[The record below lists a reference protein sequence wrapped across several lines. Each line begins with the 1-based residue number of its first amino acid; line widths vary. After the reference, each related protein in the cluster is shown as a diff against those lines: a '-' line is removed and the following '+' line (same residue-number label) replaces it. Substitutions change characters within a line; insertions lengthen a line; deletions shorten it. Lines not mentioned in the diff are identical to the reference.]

1 MKNLMCKLLF
11 SFILLTFANADE
23 SLCEK
28 LKDKDLVQDRLLYEF
43 FRDLSMRRGVDG
55 NLKVGL
61 NFYTK
66 QISANE
72 DTTLCAF
79 YSKLR
84 FNDVELTDED
94 IKTIKEAFAKQGN
107 FATYE
112 EETKRILLYAKLLK
126 YNNESL
132 ESAIGFD
139 DSEWLSWIIY
149 FDGLL
154 QIYTFKM
161 GYLQDSVYDSAR
173 DKGREFLD
181 SKDSGEIKDWIKKI
195 DSAK

>member
-1 MKNLMCKLLF
+1 MRKLLF
-11 SFILLTFANADE
+11 SLILITFANADE

-28 LKDKDLVQDRLLYEF
+28 LKDKDLVQDKLLYEL
-43 FRDLSMRRGVDG
+43 FRDLSMRRGVG
-55 NLKVGL
+55 ENLKVGL

-66 QISANE
+66 QISTNE

-94 IKTIKEAFAKQGN
+94 IKSIKEAFAKQGN

-112 EETKRILLYAKLLK
+112 EWAERILLYAKLLK
-126 YNNESL
+126 YNNEPL
-132 ESAIGFD
+132 ESAIDFG
-139 DSEWLSWIIY
+139 DSNWLFFIIH

-161 GYLQDSVYDSAR
+161 GYLQDSVDDSAR
-173 DKGREFLD
+173 DKGRDFLD
-181 SKDSGEIKDWIKKI
+181 SKDSGEIKDWIKTI